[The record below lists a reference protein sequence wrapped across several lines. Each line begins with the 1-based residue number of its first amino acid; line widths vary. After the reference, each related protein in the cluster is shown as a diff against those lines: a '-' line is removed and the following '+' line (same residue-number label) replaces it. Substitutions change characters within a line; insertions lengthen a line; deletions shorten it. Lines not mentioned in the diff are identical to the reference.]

1 MSSSS
6 RPAGTLSVVS
16 TPIGNLED
24 VTLRA
29 LRVLREADLIA
40 AEDTRHTAKL
50 LHHYGIST
58 PTLSLHEH
66 NEWRRTP
73 DVLARLEAGEHVALV
88 TDAGTPILSDPG
100 LHLVRATL
108 DRGFRVVPIPGP
120 SAVMAAVAG
129 SGAVSDRFTFLG
141 FSPRKKSE
149 RRAWLER
156 LRDEEG
162 ALVMFEAPHRVVSML
177 EDVLDILGDRELIV
191 CRELTKVHEEF
202 VRTTVAGAVAALG
215 SKDKIGELTLVF
227 PARTTTD
234 ELPITLSDVDTWHE
248 ICRMTESGQGRR
260 DAVATLARRL
270 GKSVRD
276 TYSAA
281 ERGKL
286 QTVED

>member
-1 MSSSS
+1 
-6 RPAGTLSVVS
+6 
-16 TPIGNLED
+16 
-24 VTLRA
+24 
-29 LRVLREADLIA
+29 
-40 AEDTRHTAKL
+40 
-50 LHHYGIST
+50 
-58 PTLSLHEH
+58 
-66 NEWRRTP
+66 
-73 DVLARLEAGEHVALV
+73 VALV